1 MDSSRILRGTG
12 RWCEHISNVGMMT
25 RRAPSCPGVTQR
37 KNLRQAAMDSHD
49 INGDHQTGGI
59 KKIKMHQKMRD
70 VMKKNTVYNNLH
82 K

>member
-49 INGDHQTGGI
+49 INGDHQPAEC
-59 KKIKMHQKMRD
+59 KKKD
-70 VMKKNTVYNNLH
+70 ASKNAGFDEEEHHV
-82 K
+82 